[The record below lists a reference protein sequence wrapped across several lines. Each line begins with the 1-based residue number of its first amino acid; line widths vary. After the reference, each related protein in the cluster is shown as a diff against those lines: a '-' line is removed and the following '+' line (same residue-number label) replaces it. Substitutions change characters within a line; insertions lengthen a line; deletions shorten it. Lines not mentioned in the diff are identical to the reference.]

1 MRTNRQLEAL
11 KSKRNKHALFSMAI
25 AVIMLIAFYQLP
37 QFQDFNFINLSPIY
51 FIFIVCLSFLKKTK
65 NEQPK
70 KNNLLLNIL
79 FITAPFFIINVFAL
93 SSLSKFTDYSAVRI
107 ANHIPNPQHVEGQ
120 ILLNSYTVGSGRNK
134 SHYADVVLNEPS
146 QQQPL
151 RLVCNFMDRFK
162 SCPLLENFQQQKVS
176 IRYYADNSQFIY
188 PEVLV
193 LSVTTNNTTISS
205 QDFMQIYH
213 QQRSNFLMYLFFMV
227 LIPNLLVINLFW
239 RDHQYQQSQTFR
251 YRPQSI

>member
-1 MRTNRQLEAL
+1 M
-11 KSKRNKHALFSMAI
+11 
-25 AVIMLIAFYQLP
+25 
-37 QFQDFNFINLSPIY
+37 
-51 FIFIVCLSFLKKTK
+51 
-65 NEQPK
+65 
-70 KNNLLLNIL
+70 
-79 FITAPFFIINVFAL
+79 TAPFFIINVFAL

-107 ANHIPNPQHVEGQ
+107 ANHLPTPQHVEGQ
-120 ILLNSYTVGSGRNK
+120 ILLNGYTVGSGRNK
-134 SHYADVVLNEPS
+134 SHYEDVVLNEPS

-162 SCPLLENFQQQKVS
+162 SCPLLENFQQQIVS
-176 IRYYADNSQFIY
+176 IRYYTDNRQFIY

-193 LSVTTNNTTISS
+193 LSVTADNTTISS
-205 QDFMQIYH
+205 QDFMQIYQ

>member
-1 MRTNRQLEAL
+1 MV
-11 KSKRNKHALFSMAI
+11 I
-25 AVIMLIAFYQLP
+25 AVVILIAFYQLP
-37 QFQDFNFINLSPIY
+37 QFQYFNFINLSPVY
-51 FIFIVCLSFLKKTK
+51 FVVIVCLSFFEKAK

-79 FITAPFFIINVFAL
+79 FMTAPFFIINVFAL

-107 ANHIPNPQHVEGQ
+107 AHHIPTPQHIEDQ
-120 ILLNSYTVGSGRNK
+120 ILLNSYTAGSRRNK
-134 SHYADVVLNEPS
+134 SNYEDVVLNEPS

-162 SCPLLENFQQQKVS
+162 SCPLLEDFQQQKVS
-176 IRYYADNSQFIY
+176 IRYYSDSRQFIY

-193 LSVTTNNTTISS
+193 LSVTADNTTISS
-205 QDFMQIYH
+205 QDFLQIYQ
-213 QQRSNFLMYLFFMV
+213 QQRNNFLIYLFFMV